1 MFASKTA
8 HGRWRKAWASQPSR
22 YHPRSPSGPVGNR
35 SVAGWTEIGYAKS
48 SARLVK
54 RSSAS
59 HVSRRGH
66 HGCGGTT
73 LESIGAKL
81 YHRVMLSPGNAEI
94 AERAEIKCFSR
105 AGVASRV
112 PGLRVLCGL

>member
-1 MFASKTA
+1 MFASKIA

-48 SARLVK
+48 TARLVK

-59 HVSRRGH
+59 HASRRGH

-81 YHRVMLSPGNAEI
+81 YHRRITGNAEAAEI
-94 AERAEIKCFSR
+94 AEYRFQCPPTPRGGRRRATHR
-105 AGVASRV
+105 
-112 PGLRVLCGL
+112 

>member
-1 MFASKTA
+1 MFASKIA
-8 HGRWRKAWASQPSR
+8 HGRWRNACASQPSR

-35 SVAGWTEIGYAKS
+35 SVAGWAEIGYAKS

-66 HGCGGTT
+66 HGCGGATP
-73 LESIGAKL
+73 ESI
-81 YHRVMLSPGNAEI
+81 RAENYQRGVTGKEAG
-94 AERAEIKCFSR
+94 AERAEDTFK
-105 AGVASRV
+105 G
-112 PGLRVLCGL
+112 P